1 MNKRAVIPRDVIISM
16 ILFSMF
22 IVATAGIIGSIYPSY
37 GASNVTM
44 SATYNQA
51 DKITTD
57 LQTMQN
63 QVEASGASP
72 VGFLEYISTGAWV
85 ALKLTTN
92 SIGYF
97 TAIVTD
103 VGAEFG
109 VPTIFVYGFIAI
121 FTVVV
126 IFGILSAIFRSK
138 V

>member
-1 MNKRAVIPRDVIISM
+1 M
-16 ILFSMF
+16 
-22 IVATAGIIGSIYPSY
+22 ATAGIIGSIYPSY
-37 GASNVTM
+37 GAGDVSM

-57 LQTMQN
+57 LNTMQSK
-63 QVEASGASP
+63 VEASGASP
-72 VGFLEYISTGAWV
+72 VGFLEYISTGAWT

-103 VGAEFG
+103 IGSEFG
-109 VPTIFVYGFIAI
+109 IPTIFIYGFIGI
-121 FTVVV
+121 FTTIV
-126 IFGILSAIFRSK
+126 IFSVISAIFRSI